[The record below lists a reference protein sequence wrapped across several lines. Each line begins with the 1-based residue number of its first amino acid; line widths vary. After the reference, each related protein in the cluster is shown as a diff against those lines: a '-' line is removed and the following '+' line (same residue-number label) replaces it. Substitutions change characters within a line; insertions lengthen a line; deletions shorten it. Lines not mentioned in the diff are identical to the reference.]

1 MKIIL
6 AMHLA
11 YLPVLGG
18 AAKCNR
24 LLAEDLARRGHTI
37 SVIVPAVATA
47 SEYSYA
53 QFREALTVN
62 GVQVESTPDADV
74 FNLNGVEVHACL
86 DPSRLRAYLENRIGH
101 TAPDLVLVSNEDW
114 SQGLL
119 ETATRA
125 APGRAV
131 YIVHTLLYLPFG
143 PQAFFPSRKRTALVE
158 KAIGIIAV
166 GHFVRDYIHQ
176 WSELDATV
184 LHWPAYGSGPFP
196 DLACFDSG
204 LITLVNPST
213 GKGLPVFQALAQSLP
228 DLQFAAVPT
237 WGTTDQDR
245 HLLQRLPNVRLL
257 EPDEDFER
265 ILAQT
270 RVLLMPS
277 LWQEAFPLTVVEA
290 MLRGIPVLAAD
301 TGGLPEAKL
310 GTDGVLPV
318 QPIEHFSEDLDANM
332 IPKPLIPAQRD
343 SDLRQWCDA
352 LRALV
357 SNRERY
363 EQQSKQARAA
373 ATQFVSGLSFTHF
386 EEYLADLAN
395 RVHSADTPAQ
405 TDRNRTSPAQAEPNG
420 ALAGKL
426 SQLTPEQR
434 ALLMQW
440 LKRDN

>member
-11 YLPVLGG
+11 YLPILGG
-18 AAKCNR
+18 AARCNR

-37 SVIVPAVATA
+37 SVVVPAVATA

-53 QFREALTVN
+53 QFLEALKIR
-62 GVQVESTPDADV
+62 GVHVESTPDAYV
-74 FNLNGVEVHACL
+74 FHLDGVEVHACR
-86 DPSRLRAYLENRIGH
+86 DAAQLRAYLLKRIRIA
-101 TAPDLVLVSNEDW
+101 APDLVLVSSEDW

-119 ETATRA
+119 ETATTA

-143 PQAFFPSRKRTALVE
+143 PQAFFPSQLRTSLVE
-158 KAIGIIAV
+158 KADGIIAV
-166 GHFVRDYIHQ
+166 GNFVRDYIHQ
-176 WSELDATV
+176 WSGLDATV

-196 DLACFDSG
+196 DLACFDKG
-204 LITLVNPST
+204 FVTLVNPST

-237 WGTTDQDR
+237 WGTTEQDR
-245 HLLQRLPNVRLL
+245 QQLQRLPNVRVL
-257 EPDEDFER
+257 EPDEDFEQ
-265 ILAQT
+265 ILART

-290 MLRGIPVLAAD
+290 MLRGIPVLAAN

-332 IPKPLIPAQRD
+332 IPTPLIPAQRD
-343 SDLRQWCDA
+343 SDLQQWCDA

-357 SNRERY
+357 SDRNRY
-363 EQQSKQARAA
+363 EDQSAQARAA
-373 ATQFVSGLSFTHF
+373 ATQFVSGLSFSHF

-395 RVHSADTPAQ
+395 RAASADTSVQP
-405 TDRNRTSPAQAEPNG
+405 NRSRTLPTQSEPNS

-426 SQLTPEQR
+426 NQLTPEQR

-440 LKRDN
+440 LKK